1 MRSVHIFPAYNC
13 FQEPKF
19 NTSNANIQKNK
30 RGLLLAQLREDIK
43 KGSAKIE
50 QGFWVRVPL
59 PDVHLNHSLGP
70 FSQGDITESKSC
82 IKETIPKNRNGIT
95 DVESSVEENNTE
107 IIRAV
112 NHNITEAEHSSG
124 ENDNLETVSV
134 NVRNTE
140 EIDSANENDVPAID
154 TFTKN
159 GSTVI
164 APRKN
169 DYMVIKHKGT
179 STETIPNFSADELYD
194 L

>member
-13 FQEPKF
+13 FQEPTF
-19 NTSNANIQKNK
+19 NTSNASIQKNK

-70 FSQGDITESKSC
+70 FSQGDITESELH
-82 IKETIPKNRNGIT
+82 IKETIPENRNDIT
-95 DVESSVEENNTE
+95 DIDSSLEKNSIGLSPV
-107 IIRAV
+107 V
-112 NHNITEAEHSSG
+112 NHNITEVQHATG
-124 ENDNLETVSV
+124 KNDTLETVSI
-134 NVRNTE
+134 NVQNTE
-140 EIDSANENDVPAID
+140 QIDSATENDVPAID
-154 TFTKN
+154 TSTKN

-169 DYMVIKHKGT
+169 DYKTIKYKGT
-179 STETIPNFSADELYD
+179 STEALPNFSADELCH